1 MEDANLIACLYP
13 HKKSRGARRA
23 ISNPQNISQFVP
35 RLLQK
40 PEPLLGR
47 ESRESTA
54 PLEENK
60 NEPPAY
66 FYEDGLQLTFS
77 HGPKGDKGF
86 ALRINQNE
94 YDIVL
99 PKLGEIK
106 KLHGYFTFND
116 ENRFIWRD
124 SSIRGTIITYDGK
137 EEERRRKFTWI
148 LSKDKVPDKK
158 TEEIV
163 IELHEYLKFQIVIS
177 KHDTHPDQYI
187 ANVEQFRA
195 EIAVQDEPRISILG
209 MHSPGST
216 APHSNAH
223 TPNQGRIVLKQ
234 RTLGKGAF
242 AVMTHSWDVSTGIEY
257 ACKKPRNRER
267 FDRGS
272 WEKEIDIMSKIRHVS
287 RYDEIPLPCLYLEY
301 LPFGNLEYQHRKR
314 HISYEESLTIL
325 HQSLSALEYLHGR
338 KTPIVHRDIKPE
350 NILVLTRDPLHIKL
364 ADFGLAKAGGSLTT
378 FCGTETYCPPE
389 IAKYFGLSKS
399 VPKDKYTEAVD
410 IWSLGVVI
418 LRFALPD
425 LPHPGSGE
433 GIDWCE
439 KIIDEVND
447 YDDDLIDFLSTAM
460 LVMRPESRYSAQAC
474 LDRVEELFI
483 PSRGGSLTPTPA
495 SYPNGYETM
504 AAGYHVEERLAEERL
519 AEERLAEERLAEEQP
534 ISSCDVSISKPS
546 YSEYVAKQELSGL
559 LL

>member
-1 MEDANLIACLYP
+1 MENANLIACLYP
-13 HKKSRGARRA
+13 HKKSRGARDA
-23 ISNPQNISQFVP
+23 ISKPENISRFVP
-35 RLLQK
+35 RLLQEL
-40 PEPLLGR
+40 EPLLGR

-86 ALRINQNE
+86 ALGINQNQC
-94 YDIVL
+94 DIVL

-106 KLHGYFTFND
+106 KLHGYFTFDD

-124 SSIRGTIITYDGK
+124 SSTRGTIVTYDGK
-137 EEERRRKFTWI
+137 GGERRRKFTWI
-148 LSKDKVPDKK
+148 LGGDKVPDKK

-163 IELHEYLKFQIVIS
+163 IELHEHLKFQIVVC
-177 KHDTHPDQYI
+177 KHEMHLDQYI
-187 ANVEQFRA
+187 DNIKRFRA
-195 EIAVQDEPRISILG
+195 ETAVQDEPRIGILG

-242 AVMTHSWDVSTGIEY
+242 AVVTHSWDVSTGIEY
-257 ACKKPRNRER
+257 ACKKPRDRER
-267 FDRGS
+267 FDTGS
-272 WEKEIDIMSKIRHVS
+272 WEKEIDIMSKIRHDHIVQLCHW
-287 RYDEIPLPCLYLEY
+287 DKTPLPCLYLEY
-301 LPFGNLEYQHRKR
+301 LPFGSIEYQHRKR

-338 KTPIVHRDIKPE
+338 KKPIVHRDIKPE

-364 ADFGLAKAGGSLTT
+364 SDFGLAKADGSLTT

-399 VPKDKYTEAVD
+399 IPKDKYTEAVD

-418 LRFALPD
+418 LKFALPN
-425 LPHPGSGE
+425 LPYPGSGV

-439 KIIDEVND
+439 KIIDEVNN
-447 YDDDLIDFLSTAM
+447 YDDDLIDFLSTTM

-474 LDRVEELFI
+474 LDRVEALFI

-495 SYPNGYETM
+495 SYANEYEIMT
-504 AAGYHVEERLAEERL
+504 AGYHVEERLAEEQL
-519 AEERLAEERLAEEQP
+519 
-534 ISSCDVSISKPS
+534 ISSCDVSISKPP
-546 YSEYVAKQELSGL
+546 YSGYVAKQELSGL